1 MNSLFT
7 DLKTETMID
16 KKQII
21 TDFDKIIGNNQEV
34 TDETHMDLVDEC
46 ADYTETLVNKLLL
59 TDISQQRELLID
71 CVDHCYNVD
80 NYKFRTTE
88 DKVDNYIESINCG

>member
-7 DLKTETMID
+7 DLKTEIMID

-21 TDFDKIIGNNQEV
+21 TEFDRIIGNNQEV

-46 ADYTETLVNKLLL
+46 ADYAETLVNKLF
-59 TDISQQRELLID
+59 IQRVSQQRELL
-71 CVDHCYNVD
+71 NG
-80 NYKFRTTE
+80 FREWTTE
-88 DKVDNYIESINCG
+88 CANGDDVVKKQVIDDYLETI